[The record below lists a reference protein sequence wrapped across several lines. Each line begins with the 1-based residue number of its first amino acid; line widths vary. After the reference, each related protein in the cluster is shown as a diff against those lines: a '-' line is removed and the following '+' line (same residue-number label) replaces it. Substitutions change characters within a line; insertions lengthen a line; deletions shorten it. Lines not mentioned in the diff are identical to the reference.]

1 MPDRMPS
8 PSAKSIATM
17 IIAIPTARPRM
28 TRPFSK
34 PFETLLNKG
43 AAAQIPP
50 TIRRMAVETTIGIGC
65 ASYRRRG
72 VKQGASV
79 SLLPAPRALLLLPR
93 LPALRE
99 AVRQE
104 LPPSLQAGLLEE
116 FEPGGQLR

>member
-34 PFETLLNKG
+34 PFETLLKRG

-65 ASYRRRG
+65 DSYRRRG
-72 VKQGASV
+72 VKQVASV
-79 SLLPAPRALLLLPR
+79 FLLPAPREAPLSRFQGLREGVRPELLP
-93 LPALRE
+93 L
-99 AVRQE
+99 
-104 LPPSLQAGLLEE
+104 LQARLLGEIE
-116 FEPGGQLR
+116 QW

>member
-50 TIRRMAVETTIGIGC
+50 TIRRMAGETTICIGC

-72 VKQGASV
+72 VKQVASV
-79 SLLPAPRALLLLPR
+79 FLFPAPRALLLFPR

-99 AVRQE
+99 VVRQE
-104 LPPSLQAGLLEE
+104 LLPLLQAGLLVE
-116 FEPGGQLR
+116 FERCVQ

>member
-50 TIRRMAVETTIGIGC
+50 TIRRMAVETTICIGC
-65 ASYRRRG
+65 VSYRRRG
-72 VKQGASV
+72 FKQVASL
-79 SLLPAPRALLLLPR
+79 SLLPAPPALLLPR
-93 LPALRE
+93 LQELRE
-99 AVRQE
+99 VVRPE
-104 LPPSLQAGLLEE
+104 LLPSLPARLLEE
-116 FEPGGQLR
+116 LE

>member
-1 MPDRMPS
+1 MLERMPS
-8 PSAKSIATM
+8 PSARSIEIM
-17 IIAIPTARPRM
+17 ITAIPTAKPRI
-28 TRPFSK
+28 TKAFSK

-65 ASYRRRG
+65 VSYRRRG
-72 VKQGASV
+72 FKQVASL

-99 AVRQE
+99 VVRLE
-104 LPPSLQAGLLEE
+104 LLP
-116 FEPGGQLR
+116 